1 MPTVLGIMDGGGWAG
16 NTDIVVVADPERKL
30 LRWVPRDLW
39 CDRLGDRIN
48 TAFRQGRHRALIAAL
63 GEHGIAVQHS
73 VCLQREATERACGN
87 VTVTVPVEKELA
99 FWYPLRPREPIE
111 QGRKLVSFRPPR
123 EVLKEERIHQWIGA
137 RYAVDASTTDF
148 DRIRRQQV
156 LLTRLFEQRY
166 DFSHVVANPELVDWS
181 SDGALS
187 ELRTV
192 DSSWRLDALDDVID
206 ATVDGKR
213 VLLQRGRSGQLRRG
227 FPILTYH
234 RIGDPPPEHPSPGHY
249 VTRTDFAGQ
258 LQELSRRGYT
268 AVTQHELYDGWN
280 AEHELPAKP
289 LVISFD
295 DGHVS
300 VWREAFPLLAARG
313 WPAVLNLLVSTINS
327 DHGLTSGMVHDLVDA
342 GWDLGAHSRTHP
354 DLTQLDPE
362 HLDDEVHGSRQDLEE
377 EFDICVD
384 FFCYPSGRLST
395 AVVDSVMRA
404 GYLGATTSRPGV
416 AGPEDLFTMPRI
428 RVSREDTATSLAERL
443 EDLSLRFVLAAGG
456 RSSTQYVAVP
466 RR

>member
-1 MPTVLGIMDGGGWAG
+1 MPTVLGIMDGRGWAG

-30 LRWVPRDLW
+30 LRWIPRDLW

-63 GEHGIAVQHS
+63 GEHGIVVQHS
-73 VCLQREATERACGN
+73 VCLRREATERACAN

-99 FWYPLRPREPIE
+99 FWYPRRPREPIE
-111 QGRKLVSFRPPR
+111 QDRKLIHFRPPS
-123 EVLKEERIHQWIGA
+123 EVLADERIHQWVGA

-156 LLTRLFEQRY
+156 LLTQLFEQRY
-166 DFSHVVANPELVDWS
+166 DFSQLVADPELVDWS
-181 SDGALS
+181 SDGARS

-192 DSSWRLDALDDVID
+192 DSSWRLDALDRVID

-213 VLLQRGRSGQLRRG
+213 VLLERGRSGQLRRA
-227 FPILTYH
+227 FPILMYH
-234 RIGDPPPEHPSPGHY
+234 RIGDPPPEHRSPGLY
-249 VTRTDFAGQ
+249 VTREDFAGQ
-258 LQELSRRGYT
+258 LEELSRRGYT

-289 LVISFD
+289 VVISFD

-313 WPAVLNLLVSTINS
+313 WPAIVNLLVSTINS
-327 DHGLTSGMVHDLVDA
+327 DDGLTSGMVHDLVDT
-342 GWDLGAHSRTHP
+342 GWDLGAHSRAHP
-354 DLTQLDPE
+354 DLTQLDRKS
-362 HLDDEVHGSRQDLEE
+362 LDGEVHGSRRDLEE

-404 GYLGATTSRPGV
+404 GYLGATTSRPGL
-416 AGPEDLFTMPRI
+416 ARPEDLFAMARVP
-428 RVSREDTATSLAERL
+428 VSREESPTQLAERL
-443 EDLSLRFVLAAGG
+443 EDLAR
-456 RSSTQYVAVP
+456 
-466 RR
+466 